1 MSKELKELKEL
12 VSEIKKR
19 NEEKIEKF
27 ILLRA
32 TIIGK
37 QKALKFWLNDLTD
50 QEINKQPIYKKAKIE
65 LDLLNELIELT

>member
-12 VSEIKKR
+12 VTEIKKR
-19 NEEKIEKF
+19 NEAKAEKF
-27 ILLRA
+27 IMLRA

-50 QEINKQPIYKKAKIE
+50 KEINDQPIYKKAKIE
-65 LDLLNELIELT
+65 LELLNELIELT